1 MFNPDC
7 RIELVPIPGHL
18 PCVVVDDF
26 LEAPELLVQG
36 AMELRSQFRMAQ
48 HNAFPGLEYRMPDA
62 FSARINEFF
71 IQHVK
76 RHLGARRVLELYSR
90 LSMVTLQPEDLSP
103 FQRLCH
109 RDKFTN
115 DPVHCFA
122 ASVLYLFKDPAMGG
136 TSFYRPKLDDASLLR
151 MYAMDSEWRSMSR
164 ETCTER
170 LGCPPAY
177 LTSSNDYFELIATV
191 PAAWNRAI
199 FYDGTIFHTGHLTVP
214 QLLSDDPMRG
224 RLTLNS
230 FLTCRSA
237 L

>member
-1 MFNPDC
+1 MFNPNC
-7 RIELVPIPGHL
+7 RIELLPIPGHL
-18 PCVVVDDF
+18 PCVVVDEF
-26 LEAPELLVQG
+26 LASPDLLLRG
-36 AMELRSQFRMAQ
+36 AVERRTEFRMAQ

-76 RHLGARRVLELYSR
+76 RHLGVRRVLELYSR
-90 LSMVTLQPEDLSP
+90 LSMVTLKPEELSP

-109 RDKFTN
+109 RDKFN
-115 DPVHCFA
+115 DDPAQCFA
-122 ASVLYLFKDPAMGG
+122 ASVLYLFKNPAMGG
-136 TSFYRPKLDDASLLR
+136 TSFYHPKLDEAALGR
-151 MYAMDSEWRSMSR
+151 MYARGSEWGSMPQ
-164 ETCTER
+164 EACNER
-170 LGCPPAY
+170 LGSGPAY
-177 LTSSNDYFELIATV
+177 LASSNDYFELITTV

-199 FYDGTIFHTGHLTVP
+199 FYDGTIFHSSHITAP
-214 QLLSDDPMRG
+214 QLLSDDPTQG

>member
-7 RIELVPIPGHL
+7 RIELLPIPGHL
-18 PCVVVDDF
+18 PCVVVDNF

-36 AMELRSQFRMAQ
+36 AVERRGQFVMAQ

-62 FSARINEFF
+62 FSGRINEFF

-76 RHLGARRVLELYSR
+76 RHLGVRRVLQLYSR
-90 LSMVTLQPEDLSP
+90 LSMVTLRPEQLSP

-109 RDKFTN
+109 RDKFN
-115 DPVHCFA
+115 DDPAQSFA
-122 ASVLYLFKDPAMGG
+122 AGVLYLFKDAAMGG
-136 TSFYRPKLDDASLLR
+136 TSFYRPKLDEAAIDR
-151 MYAMDSEWRSMSR
+151 MYAMDSEWGSMSR
-164 ETCTER
+164 EACTER
-170 LGCPPAY
+170 LGEPAY
-177 LTSSNDYFELIATV
+177 LVSSNDYFELIATV

-199 FYDGTIFHTGHLTVP
+199 FYDGTIFHSSHITAP
-214 QLLSDDPMRG
+214 QLLSDDPTCG